1 MLRRSAWTSEK
12 TEQFLNM
19 INELDQAG
27 LQKLA
32 DELHTT
38 VEQTKSDILALVE
51 ELRRINSAIYA
62 VRIAR

>member
-1 MLRRSAWTSEK
+1 
-12 TEQFLNM
+12 M

-32 DELHTT
+32 DELHAT

>member
-32 DELHTT
+32 DELHAT